1 MQENNN
7 ENKKTLNENDAN
19 NVMHN
24 SENTETNDTEETDVT
39 PVSEENISE
48 SELTEN
54 NESDVPNT
62 ISEEEIA
69 DNYSFDDEEDDFAI
83 SPEEN
88 DETAPSE
95 QDDNADD
102 DTETDIKKEQ
112 RKAELTKKIKAG
124 LKKAAVPALIAVI
137 VLICTFIAFFIY
149 SLSTIEED
157 KVMKNVYIEQL
168 DVGGLTYDEAL
179 DSINATYLLQN
190 TAITLTSNGQI
201 YEINGSDIGLTAIAE
216 DTAKKA
222 FDYCK
227 SDSTFKNALA
237 AIELMFKPHIIVPAV
252 QVDTEQ
258 LDAKLNEF
266 GNIALGERKQHYV
279 EFNDDG
285 TLTIYSGQ
293 TGYNLDPSTA
303 EQEVITALDNE
314 IFNNIAVTFTSAPP
328 DEMTVESLDALV
340 YKDPT
345 DARYEVNGND
355 VNIVAGDTGR
365 YINKDEAAAI
375 IGNVYEGC
383 EPVKLPFYVSYPTVD
398 ENTLREKLFSATLS
412 SYSTSYGGS
421 TTNRCANVARA
432 ASLINGKVLAPGD
445 VFSFNDTVGHRTIEN
460 GFSTAKEY
468 VDGKSVDGIGGGTCQ
483 VSSTLYSAV
492 LYADL
497 SIVERLNHMMTVG
510 YIPLGQDATVSDG
523 GVDFKFK
530 NNTDY
535 PIKVSAYTSG
545 ATITVSIIG
554 TDWEPHREVK
564 ISSTSSTSGKNTVV
578 HSTRYVYVNGE
589 LISTDTL
596 NTSTYMPHEP

>member
-7 ENKKTLNENDAN
+7 ENEKTLNENDVN
-19 NVMHN
+19 DIMQN

-39 PVSEENISE
+39 PVSEENVSE

-54 NESDVPNT
+54 NESDVSNT
-62 ISEEEIA
+62 ISEEETA

-102 DTETDIKKEQ
+102 DTETDIEKEQ

-179 DSINATYLLQN
+179 DSINATYLLQDA
-190 TAITLTSNGQI
+190 AITLTSNGQT
-201 YEINGSDIGLTAIAE
+201 YEINGSDIGLTAVAE

-237 AIELMFKPHIIVPAV
+237 AIELMFKPHVIVPAV

-279 EFNDDG
+279 EFNDDR
-285 TLTIYSGQ
+285 TLTIYSG
-293 TGYNLDPSTA
+293 NLDPSTA
-303 EQEVITALDNE
+303 EQEVITALSNE

-383 EPVKLPFYVSYPTVD
+383 D
-398 ENTLREKLFSATLS
+398 
-412 SYSTSYGGS
+412 
-421 TTNRCANVARA
+421 
-432 ASLINGKVLAPGD
+432 I
-445 VFSFNDTVGHRTIEN
+445 
-460 GFSTAKEY
+460 
-468 VDGKSVDGIGGGTCQ
+468 
-483 VSSTLYSAV
+483 AV
-492 LYADL
+492 LRF
-497 SIVERLNHMMTVG
+497 I
-510 YIPLGQDATVSDG
+510 SD
-523 GVDFKFK
+523 
-530 NNTDY
+530 
-535 PIKVSAYTSG
+535 
-545 ATITVSIIG
+545 
-554 TDWEPHREVK
+554 R
-564 ISSTSSTSGKNTVV
+564 
-578 HSTRYVYVNGE
+578 
-589 LISTDTL
+589 
-596 NTSTYMPHEP
+596 